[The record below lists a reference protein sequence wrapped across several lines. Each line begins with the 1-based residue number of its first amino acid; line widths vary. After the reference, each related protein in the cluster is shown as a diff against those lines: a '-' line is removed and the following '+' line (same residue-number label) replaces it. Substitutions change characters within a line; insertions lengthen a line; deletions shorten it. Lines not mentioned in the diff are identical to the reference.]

1 MIDQR
6 INSCL
11 TFCQG
16 KCPHFTITERFFL
29 FPQILNAIDIELAEG
44 NCLDCEKYV
53 DRRVSQQSRSG
64 RRDAPSK
71 ESDYGAQNEK
81 RQHGRTAVRLP
92 IHILAADGSRQGETE
107 DISLGGAFIRCEKPP
122 LLLLGWS
129 GQILNLRAA
138 ATNQLEW
145 VLSSFRSLV
154 LHDLN

>member
-1 MIDQR
+1 MKVCKTEEVSVMIDQR

-107 DISLGGAFIRCEKPP
+107 DISLGGAFIRCEKRVV
-122 LLLLGWS
+122 WT
-129 GQILNLRAA
+129 NLES
-138 ATNQLEW
+138 QG
-145 VLSSFRSLV
+145 SSNKPIGMGVEFL
-154 LHDLN
+154 